1 MLYPIIE
8 VIEGIKIS
16 GEIEE
21 LINKIC
27 QQVVKE
33 EEIKGEYEV
42 NIIFVDDPFIKNLNS
57 RFRGKDCPTDV
68 LSFPFDTP
76 EFLGEIYI
84 SLETAKK
91 QAEEYNHTLTREIA
105 FLTVHGLLHL
115 LGYDHKE
122 EPNEVMREK
131 EEKILTSLG
140 IVRG

>member
-8 VIEGIKIS
+8 EIEGIEITA
-16 GEIEE
+16 EIEE

-27 QQVVKE
+27 RQVAE
-33 EEIKGEYEV
+33 EEAINGEYEV
-42 NIIFVDDPFIKNLNS
+42 NIIFVDDPFIQNLNS

-76 EFLGEIYI
+76 EFLGEVYI
-84 SLETAKK
+84 SLETAKR

-115 LGYDHKE
+115 LGYDHNDQ
-122 EPNEVMREK
+122 PNELMREK
-131 EEKILTSLG
+131 EEKILSSLG